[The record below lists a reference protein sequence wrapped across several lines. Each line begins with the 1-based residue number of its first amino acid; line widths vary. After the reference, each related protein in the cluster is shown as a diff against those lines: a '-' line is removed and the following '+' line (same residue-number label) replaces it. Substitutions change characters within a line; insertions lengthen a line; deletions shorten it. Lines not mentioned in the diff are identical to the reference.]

1 MPDTSLLPESNQI
14 KQTEEVILPI
24 KPLQLNGIE
33 DKDLLAIIRERLKL
47 SEAYYRDKLK
57 LKQRREKNE
66 DMWVGKQIENEG
78 ALYDWQVPY
87 KDNLIWQDLE
97 TKIAIT
103 SSRIPDIVVVAD
115 DPELRQQMEKALE
128 IRINNDST
136 KRIIKSGLRH
146 LYLYLQGAVKILWDQ
161 DKGPTGDYRFE
172 LVPPDRLI
180 VDHTAIIPED
190 GFTADNMEYI
200 AQWIDEP
207 ASAVIA
213 KFPDKKDELFKRV
226 GIMRGTPRQMAAKI
240 KYLEVWFTYY
250 GGEKPQEGVCW
261 IYQDLILDKK
271 LNPYYDW
278 EGYQKQVQGGYEKFY
293 FNHFERPRKPY
304 IFFTYQNLGKDPI
317 EATSAVE
324 QAIPL
329 QKLVNKR
336 GRQITELA
344 DRAGGKLAFASK
356 FITRDGAR
364 QVTWDMD
371 EHIYL
376 DKADKVGDGVQF
388 FAGQMPSP
396 VLYQDLASNRNQ
408 IDSKFATHGTTRG
421 EVQPNESGVSKQVTR
436 EGDLGMQD
444 DLATI
449 TVQRVT
455 YEMSNWAVHMMKVLY
470 DEEHFVKDIGKDGE
484 LINISLKRDLI
495 ADGLAV
501 NVKASSVDKQ
511 QRRADALNL
520 AARKAIDPLSLFED
534 MDVSNPKERTKR
546 LVAFLSGD
554 NATYAQVVGIELNP
568 TTPDQGQDQGQ
579 GGDKEQAINDI
590 ARLIAGE
597 EVEPTLATPEY
608 IQTINAYVNSPSFQ
622 QEPPDAQQRISDFI
636 PKLRTVAQPENAE
649 PTT

>member
-1 MPDTSLLPESNQI
+1 MPETTILPELVQT
-14 KQTEEVILPI
+14 KQTEEITLPVR
-24 KPLQLNGIE
+24 PLQLSGIE
-33 DKDLLAIIRERLKL
+33 DKDLLSIIRERLKL
-47 SEAYYRDKLK
+47 SENYYRDKLK

-97 TKIAIT
+97 TRIAIA
-103 SSRIPDIVVVAD
+103 SSRIPDIVVIAD

-128 IRINNDST
+128 IRINSDGT

-146 LYLYLQGAVKILWDQ
+146 LHLYLQGVVKILWDQ

-172 LVPPDRLI
+172 LIPPDRII

-190 GFTADNMEYI
+190 GYTADNMEYI

-226 GIMRGTPRQMAAKI
+226 GIVRGTPRQMAAKI

-278 EGYQKQVQGGYEKFY
+278 EGYQRSNQNGNYEKVY
-293 FNHFERPRKPY
+293 YNHFERPRKPY

-317 EATSAVE
+317 DTTSAVE

-376 DKADKVGDGVQF
+376 DKADKVQDGVQF

-396 VLYQDLASNRNQ
+396 VLYQDMAANRNQ

-421 EVQPNESGVSKQVTR
+421 ESQPQESGVSKQITR
-436 EGDLGMQD
+436 EGDLSIQD
-444 DLATI
+444 DLASI
-449 TVQRVT
+449 TVQRVA
-455 YEMSNWAVHMMKVLY
+455 YEMANWSVQMMKVLY

-484 LINISLKRDLI
+484 LINISLKRDII

-511 QRRADALNL
+511 QRRADAINL
-520 AARKAIDPLSLFED
+520 ATRKAIDPLSLFED

-554 NATYAQVVGIELNP
+554 NQTYAQVVGIELNQ
-568 TTPDQGQDQGQ
+568 TVQGQGQ
-579 GGDKEQAINDI
+579 GGDKEQAINDLG
-590 ARLIAGE
+590 RMIAGE
-597 EVEPTLATPEY
+597 QVEPTIATPEY
-608 IQTINAYVNSPSFQ
+608 VQIIEAYVKSPNFQ
-622 QEPPDAQQRISDFI
+622 QEQPDAQQRIMDFVSN
-636 PKLRTVAQPENAE
+636 LRTVAGQSPENA
-649 PTT
+649 